1 MDIAS
6 LGIEVRTDG
15 VNRATQD
22 LNRLSQACDEVD
34 SAAEGVGQSFRQT
47 SQGLGSAN
55 AQTRQAAINLRD
67 VGVSARQTQAALRQ
81 LPAQFSDIVISL
93 QGGQNPLSVFL
104 QQGSQIKDSFGG
116 VGPALRETARYAAG
130 LINPFTVG
138 ASVVGALGIA
148 AYKGSQEITA
158 FNKSLILTNS
168 YATSTGEQLQ
178 YLSKQYAD
186 LLGVTQG
193 SASSALAGVAGSGFF
208 TGTQFEDVSRAAI
221 AMQDTVGKSIDDT
234 VSEFR
239 KLADDPVNAAI
250 KLNDQYHVL
259 TATTYEQI
267 AAMAEQGDQA
277 GAASLAISTFADAQV
292 KMSMDV
298 KENLGILE
306 SAWRSLGKTADEA
319 WDSMK
324 GIGREQTLEDQLAVQ
339 QEKLQR
345 LRQIG
350 GGVGIFDNSFD
361 VKRTQEEVTRLF
373 GLITE
378 RDSKAFQTTIETAN
392 REEGLR
398 AQQFVNGVSDLV
410 KSNKD
415 KRKEMTEKLDKA
427 IVVLQRENPESEF
440 LKAENLAALRAG
452 IDEKYKDPKTRT
464 PRQKVFQDDAAT
476 RMLLS
481 LKEQQGALESQ
492 LLVNE
497 KLTSE
502 QKKRAE
508 FEALIAQLKSKDV
521 LTAEQKSL
529 LASQD
534 AIKAQLDRNVAISE
548 EVRLRQ
554 ESIKFQERAAQIEAR
569 IKSASEGRKE
579 RYQRLLEGAGL
590 GARERQRL
598 NEQNDLS
605 REYTKARSLLA
616 ESASENKIS
625 GSQYESELAKI
636 NSIYKSELASID
648 NFYREDDKKRANWV
662 NGANDAFADYIDS
675 AKNVS
680 GQTYDLFNKAFG
692 GIEDSIVDFVMTGKL
707 SFSDLANSIIA
718 DLVRIEA
725 RKAIAFA
732 IGGSES
738 GGGSGFGGLLKL
750 GFTAASAYFGGG
762 LSASAAGS
770 LAAGSSQLGY
780 AQDLSNFVAGAR
792 AGGGPV
798 SAGSMYQVG
807 ENNRPELLT
816 QGGRSYLIPGDG
828 GNVTPIRGNGGGGGP
843 VTNVF
848 NLPNVTNAREAR
860 EAAGILQRSVGRAV
874 QGSGRYM

>member
-186 LLGVTQG
+186 LLDVTQG

-306 SAWRSLGKTADEA
+306 SAWRSLGKAAGEA

-464 PRQKVFQDDAAT
+464 PRQKAFQDDAAT

-497 KLTSE
+497 KLTAE

-508 FEALIAQLKSKDV
+508 FEALIAQLKGKDV

-534 AIKAQLDRNVAISE
+534 SIRAQLDKNAALSG
-548 EVRLRQ
+548 EVELQKDR
-554 ESIKFQERAAQIEAR
+554 IKFLERAAQVEES
-569 IKSASEGRKE
+569 IKNANENRQQQYE
-579 RYQRLLEGAGL
+579 RMLAGAGM
-590 GARERQRL
+590 GSRERQRI
-598 NEQNDLS
+598 NEQNDIAREFNRYREQLTRRAS
-605 REYTKARSLLA
+605 EGVINGDEYT
-616 ESASENKIS
+616 SA
-625 GSQYESELAKI
+625 LAKI
-636 NSIYKSELASID
+636 DQGYKDALASSD
-648 NFYREDDKKRANWV
+648 AFYREDDKKRGNWV

-680 GQTYDLFNKAFG
+680 GQTYDLFNKAFTG
-692 GIEDSIVDFVMTGKL
+692 LEDSIVEFAMTGKL
-707 SFSDLANSIIA
+707 SFKDLANSIIE
-718 DLVRIEA
+718 DLIRIQT
-725 RKAIAFA
+725 RKALAFA
-732 IGGSES
+732 IGGDS
-738 GGGSGFGGLLKL
+738 GGGSGSFGSLLSM
-750 GFTAASAYFGGG
+750 GANAAMSYFGGG
-762 LSASAAGS
+762 VSASASGS
-770 LAAGSSQLGY
+770 LAAGASQSGY
-780 AQDLSNFVAGAR
+780 AMDLSNFVAGAR

-828 GNVTPIRGNGGGGGP
+828 GNVTPIKGGG
-843 VTNVF
+843 TNISAQMIF
-848 NLPNVTNAREAR
+848 ALPNVTNAREAR
-860 EAAGILQRSVGRAV
+860 EASGVIARNVARSISGA
-874 QGSGRYM
+874 GRYS